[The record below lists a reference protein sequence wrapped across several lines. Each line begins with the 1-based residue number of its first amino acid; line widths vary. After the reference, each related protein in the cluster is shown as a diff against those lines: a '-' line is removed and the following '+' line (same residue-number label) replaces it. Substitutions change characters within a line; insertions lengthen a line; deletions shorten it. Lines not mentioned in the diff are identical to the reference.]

1 MTYHRLVWPLL
12 VVLCFNDGAV
22 ARKDLR
28 LPNAVIPESYRIKI
42 LPMFVEGDF
51 RLFGNVRM
59 DFFIVEPTDR
69 IVMHAVNLTIDDGA
83 TIVLL
88 ANESHRA
95 VKRSESPHDQED
107 DPLEVATE
115 IVESDAGFRVTYDA
129 EKEFVIF
136 ELPWT
141 LRVGR
146 RYRIQFGYRGQLS
159 QGLEGLYLSHYI
171 DRQSGS
177 KR

>member
-1 MTYHRLVWPLL
+1 MVGRKEPGESARRRG
-12 VVLCFNDGAV
+12 GASC
-22 ARKDLR
+22 A
-28 LPNAVIPESYRIKI
+28 
-42 LPMFVEGDF
+42 
-51 RLFGNVRM
+51 
-59 DFFIVEPTDR
+59 
-69 IVMHAVNLTIDDGA
+69 
-83 TIVLL
+83 
-88 ANESHRA
+88 
-95 VKRSESPHDQED
+95 HDQED

-146 RYRIQFGYRGQLS
+146 RYRIRFGYRGQLS